1 MKNPIYFQYLSSS
14 NNSYN
19 PSIQKRAYQIIIQVI
34 AVAYFGSVLKD
45 MNGKTLLGKLL
56 EMENGVLF
64 VKTNINH

>member
-14 NNSYN
+14 NKSYN

-34 AVAYFGSVLKD
+34 AVHYFGSVLKD

>member
-1 MKNPIYFQYLSSS
+1 MKNPIYFRYLSSS

-19 PSIQKRAYQIIIQVI
+19 PSIQKRAYQIIIKVI
-34 AVAYFGSVLKD
+34 AVHYFGSVPKD